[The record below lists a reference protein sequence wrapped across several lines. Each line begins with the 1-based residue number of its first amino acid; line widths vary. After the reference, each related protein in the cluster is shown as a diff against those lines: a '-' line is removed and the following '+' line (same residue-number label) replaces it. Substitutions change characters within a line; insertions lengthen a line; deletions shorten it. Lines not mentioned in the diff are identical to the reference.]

1 MTFCACSNAQA
12 NTYITVTLFRRLEEK
27 KSEGEQFDQK
37 QKWKVVDWRRTITG
51 WSFSNID
58 HHTMLQSLDRKAYR

>member
-1 MTFCACSNAQA
+1 
-12 NTYITVTLFRRLEEK
+12 LEEK
-27 KSEGEQFDQK
+27 KSEGEQIDQK

-58 HHTMLQSLDRKAYR
+58 HHTMLQSLDRKGI